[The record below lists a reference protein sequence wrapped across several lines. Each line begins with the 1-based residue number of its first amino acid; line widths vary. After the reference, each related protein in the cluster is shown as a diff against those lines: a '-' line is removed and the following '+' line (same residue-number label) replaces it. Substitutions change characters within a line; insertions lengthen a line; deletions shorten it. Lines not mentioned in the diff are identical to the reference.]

1 MQFCKLL
8 GRERAPTEPMFLA
21 RDGVRPYTYGC
32 ISTDFQ
38 TRRDAVGGT
47 RGTLHGL
54 CVLGYNRSRQANGT
68 DLTVAHGGWFS
79 EGHSRYARFAQLAVL
94 GIPAGMVEATS
105 VFGSTASVRPVAR
118 GVTERGAVTASTSTA
133 AAAVATAPSA
143 GDGSG
148 YDGSSSEGDVDLSAE
163 PLVDG
168 DLAPSGQA
176 ASAADPPGYVREE
189 HTSAPGG
196 RVYSVWLA
204 PTGERFRSR
213 RLAWAH
219 AMLRGPRAGA
229 GTSPVSAVLSPA
241 CLDCDSDGGGSDGSD
256 GAGAPSPPPASARA
270 VTRGAQRASTAPRPP
285 RSRHSFAYVPIDDTQ
300 CMTTGCTVPARN
312 GWHSGNCSTLAP
324 RPRRR

>member
-1 MQFCKLL
+1 M
-8 GRERAPTEPMFLA
+8 
-21 RDGVRPYTYGC
+21 
-32 ISTDFQ
+32 
-38 TRRDAVGGT
+38 
-47 RGTLHGL
+47 
-54 CVLGYNRSRQANGT
+54 
-68 DLTVAHGGWFS
+68 
-79 EGHSRYARFAQLAVL
+79 
-94 GIPAGMVEATS
+94 
-105 VFGSTASVRPVAR
+105 TA
-118 GVTERGAVTASTSTA
+118 RGAVTASTSTA
-133 AAAVATAPSA
+133 EAAVATAPSA
-143 GDGSG
+143 DDGSG

-229 GTSPVSAVLSPA
+229 GASPASAVLSPA
-241 CLDCDSDGGGSDGSD
+241 CLDCESDGGGSDGSD

-300 CMTTGCTVPARN
+300 CMTTGCTVPATDVGGLAITRQA
-312 GWHSGNCSTLAP
+312 GPGVRIQTLRTPVLTLMHAP
-324 RPRRR
+324 RLNSAAHRLATWRAKGRILATCSCNVAYSFKARRYKVRVIKVRVRRLNSRPGATGIRSTADTRA